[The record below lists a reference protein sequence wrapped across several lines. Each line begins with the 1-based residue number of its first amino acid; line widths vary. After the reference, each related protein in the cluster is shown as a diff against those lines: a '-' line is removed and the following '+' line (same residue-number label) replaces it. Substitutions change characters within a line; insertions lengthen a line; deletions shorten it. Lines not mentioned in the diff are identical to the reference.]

1 MIEKVIELLE
11 DIIPD
16 FDRENEALV
25 DSGEM
30 TSLSV
35 LQLIAAIDDELDV
48 QIPPSD
54 IRPENFNSVRSIAA
68 VIEKNM
74 EE

>member
-68 VIEKNM
+68 VIKKNM

>member
-1 MIEKVIELLE
+1 MVEKVIELLE

-16 FDRENEALV
+16 FDRDNDALV

-54 IRPENFNSVRSIAA
+54 IRPENFNSVESIAA

-74 EE
+74 E

>member
-1 MIEKVIELLE
+1 MRDKVIELLE
-11 DIIPD
+11 DIVPG
-16 FDRENEALV
+16 FDRDNEKLV

-35 LQLIAAIDDELDV
+35 LQLIVAIDDEFDV

-54 IRPENFNSVRSIAA
+54 IRPENFNSIDSIAA

-74 EE
+74 DE